1 MHREGPRLRSEEF
14 ISIMSPLRYDQ
25 PQLVQRDGQFGLV
38 RGRLIVQPGHGSIV
52 LEILPPDKPVLRTVS
67 YQYPLKLVAPDPLA
81 PPNYDREVD
90 RNTTTGVP
98 CLIHTVFLLTYGGGI
113 VAGDSIDLDVKLDS
127 STRLIL
133 LTQGSTKIFKT
144 PSPDLVSRQ
153 HMNTYL
159 KQDSALVYLPDPVQP
174 FAHTAFSQSQVYHLE
189 KEQGNLCV
197 CDWVTSG
204 RSARGENWD
213 IYEYKSRNEVWTV
226 GDAGKKRLL
235 LRDNLILNKHGK
247 TGMPLASRMDNYS
260 VFGTLI
266 IRGPIFSSVAKFFL
280 DEFEALPRI
289 GGRNWG
295 DVVQPEL
302 QAHEQRRYERQQREG
317 SDGLV
322 WSAANV
328 RGFVLVKFASRE
340 VEGSRNWLRDMIKE
354 EGSLLDAF
362 GERAILCLK

>member
-1 MHREGPRLRSEEF
+1 MSF
-14 ISIMSPLRYDQ
+14 ISP
-25 PQLVQRDGQFGLV
+25 FGTSTSK
-38 RGRLIVQPGHGSIV
+38 PGHGSII
-52 LEILPPDKPVLRTVS
+52 LGILPPDTPVLRTVS

-81 PPNYDREVD
+81 PPNYGREAAAD
-90 RNTTTGVP
+90 TAAATP
-98 CLIHTVFLLTYGGGI
+98 SLIHTVFLLTYGGGI
-113 VAGDSIDLDVKLDS
+113 VAGDSIDLEVRLDS

-144 PSPDLVSRQ
+144 PSPELVSRQ
-153 HMNTYL
+153 HMNIHL
-159 KQDSALVYLPDPVQP
+159 KNNSALVYLPDPVQP
-174 FAHTAFSQSQVYHLE
+174 FANTAFSQSQIYHLE

-226 GDAGKKRLL
+226 GDAGKRRLL
-235 LRDNLILNKHGK
+235 LRDNLILDKHGK
-247 TGMPLASRMDNYS
+247 TGLQLSSRMDSYS

-266 IRGPIFSSVAKFFL
+266 VRGPIFSSLSEFFL

-295 DVVQPEL
+295 DAVQPEL
-302 QAHEQRRYERQQREG
+302 QAHEQRRYERQQREKA
-317 SDGLV
+317 DGLI

-328 RGFVLVKFASRE
+328 RGFVLIKFASRE

-354 EGSLLDAF
+354 EGSLLDTF

>member
-1 MHREGPRLRSEEF
+1 MSF
-14 ISIMSPLRYDQ
+14 ISP
-25 PQLVQRDGQFGLV
+25 FGTSASK
-38 RGRLIVQPGHGSIV
+38 PGHGLII
-52 LEILPPDKPVLRTVS
+52 LEILPPDTPVLRTVS

-81 PPNYDREVD
+81 PPNYGRGAEDATAAV
-90 RNTTTGVP
+90 TP

-113 VAGDSIDLDVKLDS
+113 VAGDSIDLEVRLDS
-127 STRLIL
+127 DTRLIL

-144 PSPDLVSRQ
+144 PTPELVSRQ
-153 HMNTYL
+153 HMNIHL
-159 KQDSALVYLPDPVQP
+159 KNNSALVYLPDPVQP
-174 FAHTAFSQSQVYHLE
+174 FANTAFSQSQIYHLE

-213 IYEYKSRNEVWTV
+213 IYGYKSRNEVWTV
-226 GDAGKKRLL
+226 DDAGKRRLL
-235 LRDNLILNKHGK
+235 LRDNLILDKHGK
-247 TGMPLASRMDNYS
+247 TGLQLSSRMDSYS

-266 IRGPIFSSVAKFFL
+266 VRGPIFSSLSKFFL

-295 DVVQPEL
+295 DAVQPEL
-302 QAHEQRRYERQQREG
+302 QAHEQRRYERQQREKA
-317 SDGLV
+317 DGLI

-354 EGSLLDAF
+354 EGSLLNAF